1 MSGETP
7 KKVSSAEGDCFLCKD
22 KIPSLKEKVKIFGK
36 SELQIG
42 ALIHR
47 ALGVDLGVYVGSE
60 NLAICRLCYNML
72 NAYNKAL
79 KKVNQIVDGIKQKF
93 ESNRPLHIKR
103 LSKDSTKAP
112 EARKSLSLDSNPSG
126 EISRDHHCVS
136 AFTKLPPVFGFGAIS
151 PMAPLSIFRAPNCV
165 QSSGI
170 VGPMQLCLM
179 SSSTPKTP
187 RKISE
192 RSITETKVYLSVEYP
207 SRTVRKELN
216 DDLAVLGKAIAS
228 GFEQRIAKAILK
240 NVKLKKIVVEKVL
253 QLMTS
258 QINGICS
265 RKQPSML
272 RANTKEEIVNF
283 DFEKLCLEWK
293 ERAPIF
299 YAFLMTCATTTRK
312 EIAPEWLPSIAVAGS
327 ILLKQRNSHMNGCA
341 TVLGILIKSRSLEV
355 REVIDYFASTRA
367 FESRVK
373 TNLINCL
380 ILIKSAVK
388 VFHIVLF
395 HTDICQLHI
404 RFCLNQGLRKVNS
417 LFYGYQCDEGSW
429 HCYS

>member
-1 MSGETP
+1 M
-7 KKVSSAEGDCFLCKD
+7 
-22 KIPSLKEKVKIFGK
+22 
-36 SELQIG
+36 
-42 ALIHR
+42 
-47 ALGVDLGVYVGSE
+47 
-60 NLAICRLCYNML
+60 
-72 NAYNKAL
+72 
-79 KKVNQIVDGIKQKF
+79 
-93 ESNRPLHIKR
+93 
-103 LSKDSTKAP
+103 
-112 EARKSLSLDSNPSG
+112 
-126 EISRDHHCVS
+126 
-136 AFTKLPPVFGFGAIS
+136 
-151 PMAPLSIFRAPNCV
+151 
-165 QSSGI
+165 
-170 VGPMQLCLM
+170 
-179 SSSTPKTP
+179 
-187 RKISE
+187 
-192 RSITETKVYLSVEYP
+192 
-207 SRTVRKELN
+207 RKELN

-228 GFEQRIAKAILK
+228 GFEKRIAKAILK

-355 REVIDYFASTRA
+355 RQVIDYFASTRA

-395 HTDICQLHI
+395 HTDIYQLHI
-404 RFCLNQGLRKVNS
+404 RFCLNQGLRKVTS
-417 LFYGYQCDEGSW
+417 LFYGYQYEEGSW